1 MIEMED
7 KKIVV
12 KEIDKL
18 VSVVSPTRV
27 VTEYMVYLMVN
38 EQKVAAYLELG
49 EEAKNI
55 RVNELIVKHFMSD
68 EHDTNKIIITNIVEE
83 VSFEDMYNIKKR
95 I

>member
-1 MIEMED
+1 MIEMEE
-7 KKIVV
+7 KKIVL

-49 EEAKNI
+49 EEAKSI
-55 RVNELIVKHFMSD
+55 RVNELIIEHFIGD
-68 EHDTNKIIITNIVEE
+68 EHNGHKIIISNIVEE

>member
-1 MIEMED
+1 MEE
-7 KKIVV
+7 KKIIV

-27 VTEYMVYLMVN
+27 VTEYMVYLMAN
-38 EQKVAAYLELG
+38 EQKVVAYLELG
-49 EEAKNI
+49 DEAKNL
-55 RVNELIVKHFMSD
+55 RVNELLVKHFITD
-68 EHDTNKIIITNIVEE
+68 EHDGHKLIISNIVEE